1 VVPRDVDIAVVG
13 AGIAGVATA
22 WALSGGRES
31 VALLEQ
37 FDLAHARGSSHGT
50 SRIFRLNYP
59 DERFVRL
66 AQDAAAGWRELEAA
80 CGDQLVDHVGAIDI
94 GPTAAA
100 VERALAA
107 CGVACER
114 LSRPE
119 VESRWPLRLED
130 DETALFQPDGGVI
143 HADRAHRALLA
154 LAVDGRVDVRAR
166 TPVHALIAEA
176 SGVQIMLD
184 DDVLAARAVVVT
196 AGAWARDLLS
206 PLRIELQVE
215 ATRETVA
222 YLELDA
228 DVPPVIDYGR
238 APEPSGE
245 IVSRQ
250 GQAPYALPAPAI
262 GLKAGIHRSGPVV
275 DPDDDGEV
283 DERVAAWV
291 SRWVASRYDGGGDL
305 VGTETCLYTSTP
317 DEDFVLRRYD
327 RVVVGS
333 ACSGHGFKF
342 APVVGRRLAALAREV
357 VD

>member
-1 VVPRDVDIAVVG
+1 VVPPDVDIAVVG
-13 AGIAGVATA
+13 AGIAGAATA

-31 VALLEQ
+31 VALLER
-37 FDLAHARGSSHGT
+37 FDLGHARGSSHGT

-66 AQDAAAGWRELEAA
+66 AQGAAAGWRELEAA
-80 CGDQLVDHVGAIDI
+80 YGEQLVDHIGAIDI
-94 GPTAAA
+94 GPAAVA

-107 CGVACER
+107 CSVPCQR

-154 LAVDGRVDVRAR
+154 LAVEGGVDVRAR
-166 TPVHALIAEA
+166 APVRALAAEA
-176 SGVQIMLD
+176 SGVRVTLEDTEMT
-184 DDVLAARAVVVT
+184 ARAVVVT
-196 AGAWARDLLS
+196 AGAWARAVLS
-206 PLRIELQVE
+206 PLGIELQVE

-222 YLELDA
+222 YLGLDA
-228 DVPPVIDYGR
+228 ALPPLIDYGR
-238 APEPSGE
+238 APEPGGE
-245 IVSRQ
+245 MISRQ

-275 DPDDDGEV
+275 DPDDSGEV
-283 DERVAAWV
+283 DARVVAWISRWAAW
-291 SRWVASRYDGGGDL
+291 RYESVGDL
-305 VGTETCLYTSTP
+305 LGTETCLYTNTP
-317 DEDFVLRRYD
+317 DEDFVLERHD